1 MGLQVKQLFYNENI
15 DFIKLLSDQS
25 TDMFYTIPSINNII
39 INNYKICVHY
49 VNFYFLFEGLSKSY

>member
-39 INNYKICVHY
+39 NYKICVHY